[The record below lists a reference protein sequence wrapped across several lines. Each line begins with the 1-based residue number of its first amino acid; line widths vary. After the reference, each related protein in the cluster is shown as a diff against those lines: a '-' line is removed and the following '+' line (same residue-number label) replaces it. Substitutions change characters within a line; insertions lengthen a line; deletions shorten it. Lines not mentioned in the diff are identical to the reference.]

1 MMTLEKTIKSGD
13 RIKLHYT
20 ITLANEDFVADSTRE
35 GEPLLITI
43 GEGDMI
49 PGLEKCL
56 IGLRVG
62 DNKQFDVPCLEAYG
76 PADMDSIH
84 TIARSDFPD
93 KMELEPGLVVG
104 FETPSGEEVAGTIQ
118 ELSENKVIMDFAHP
132 LAGHD
137 LIFDVEIIDVTD

>member
-1 MMTLEKTIKSGD
+1 MTIAKKIITDGAHVG
-13 RIKLHYT
+13 LHYT
-20 ITLANEDFVADSTRE
+20 ITLAKEDFVADSTRE
-35 GEPLLITI
+35 GEPLQITI

-62 DNKQFDVPCLEAYG
+62 DNKQFDVSCLEAYG

-104 FETPSGEEVAGTIQ
+104 FETPSGEEIAGTIQ
-118 ELSENKVIMDFAHP
+118 ELSGNKVIMDFAHP

-137 LIFDVEIIDVTD
+137 LVFDVEIIDVTD

>member
-1 MMTLEKTIKSGD
+1 MTAEKTIKSGD

-20 ITLANEDFVADSTRE
+20 ITLANENHIADSTRD
-35 GEPLLITI
+35 GEPLQLTI

-49 PGLEKCL
+49 PGLERCL
-56 IGLRVG
+56 IGLGIG
-62 DNKQFDVPCLEAYG
+62 DKQQFDVPCMQAYG

-84 TIARSDFPD
+84 TIARSDFPAG
-93 KMELEPGLVVG
+93 MELEPGLVVG

-118 ELSENKVIMDFAHP
+118 ELGDDGVVMDFSHP

-137 LIFDVEIIDVTD
+137 LVFDVEIVNITD